1 MMTMPKC
8 ILASVGFD
16 ALCHCMEA
24 YISKI
29 GQPMTDLIAKQGIE
43 LLGKY
48 LIPLYEGEN
57 SPEAWDAVSLA
68 STFGGMAINTA
79 GVTLPHGMEHPASGL
94 KNIVHGKGLAAL
106 TPVIMEESISGAPE
120 KFAYISRCLGGK
132 DENDFVAVLKALIDR
147 LELTTTLSELGIEE
161 SDVEWMTDNCLKV
174 SAAGISY
181 HPVEFNREQIK
192 QLYIKAL

>member
-1 MMTMPKC
+1 
-8 ILASVGFD
+8 
-16 ALCHCMEA
+16 
-24 YISKI
+24 
-29 GQPMTDLIAKQGIE
+29 
-43 LLGKY
+43 
-48 LIPLYEGEN
+48 
-57 SPEAWDAVSLA
+57 
-68 STFGGMAINTA
+68 MAINTA

-106 TPVIMEESISGAPE
+106 TPVIMAESISGAPE

-132 DENDFVAVLKALIDR
+132 DENDFAAVLKALIDR